1 MTDEIDLP
9 TAYQP
14 AKQISF
20 FAQLRCRCRR
30 DERRNQTLRS
40 FDLLRNGACRECF
53 GLKACVMS
61 RVDRS
66 NFATLGQQH
75 AGCFRIPAQF
85 RLARGGKPNFR
96 RRCVKIALESETKMG
111 VAGKTQL
118 ERKRG

>member
-1 MTDEIDLP
+1 MGSTSQLP
-9 TAYQP
+9 TSRLNKSAFSPSSGADAMSAAIKPCAPSTFCVTAP
-14 AKQISF
+14 AENVS
-20 FAQLRCRCRR
+20 
-30 DERRNQTLRS
+30 E
-40 FDLLRNGACRECF
+40 
-53 GLKACVMS
+53 LKACVMS